1 MLNVDILIEFVRFRI
16 LWSKKNIYIYIN
28 KYENNVK
35 AFVTLSV
42 QEEERSVSDR
52 FWRKKRKSDFYIDVF
67 QEYELF
73 MFFRMVL
80 SW

>member
-1 MLNVDILIEFVRFRI
+1 MLNVDILIEFVRFKI
-16 LWSKKNIYIYIN
+16 LWKKYIYIYIN

-35 AFVTLSV
+35 AFVILSV

-52 FWRKKRKSDFYIDVF
+52 SGEKKRKSDFYIDVF

>member
-16 LWSKKNIYIYIN
+16 SLIKKNTN

-35 AFVTLSV
+35 AFVTLRRTRGRKI
-42 QEEERSVSDR
+42 RSGS

-73 MFFRMVL
+73 TFFRMVL
-80 SW
+80 S